1 MRKIVVILLLLICLV
16 TVGFIEPTNVL
27 TVDDLAMEGT
37 DEKLPKVY
45 LDGELDKLVT
55 KENEIKIEV
64 KYESKTN
71 SFKSYAEIK
80 LQGSSSL
87 AYEKKNYTIKLYE
100 DEMLTKK
107 YKIDLGWGAQYK
119 YCLKANWVDK
129 TQARNVVTARIAAKV
144 QEKYNLLNDT
154 PNHGLIDGYPV
165 EVYTNGEFLGLY
177 TMNIPKGAWQFNMD
191 EGNKNHLVFVGD
203 SWSETTMFREEA
215 NFHDWELEVGEE
227 TDYSLD
233 KLNRLISFINNSS
246 DKEFKREL
254 NKYINFD
261 SLLNYYVISEV
272 AQLKDNVGKNMI
284 LLTYDGDMWYIS
296 LYDLDTSWGVQWQGL
311 ELFNYDMIISPG
323 IEPYNS
329 KLFERFEKAF
339 PNEIADRYFE
349 LREDIITKDY
359 ILGEFAKFINS
370 IPDDVYE
377 KEAERW
383 ENIPGFDIKQIE
395 DYLNNRLPILDRHF
409 FEMYNRSPSSIKS
422 DKKKI
427 NSLWWWLAMV
437 LAVDCDGEKLDEF
450 DVVWAV
456 WHKEIDF
463 DKETNVGP
471 RAYCVVCSNDGAPY
485 LVSIY
490 DHWNKKAI
498 NRFENRN
505 DDDEVPIKVLPISE
519 SINYELAYTADGEIF
534 NCRDSKEY

>member
-409 FEMYNRSPSSIKS
+409 FEMYNRNPSSIKS

-427 NSLWWWLAMV
+427 NSLWW
-437 LAVDCDGEKLDEF
+437 
-450 DVVWAV
+450 
-456 WHKEIDF
+456 
-463 DKETNVGP
+463 
-471 RAYCVVCSNDGAPY
+471 
-485 LVSIY
+485 
-490 DHWNKKAI
+490 
-498 NRFENRN
+498 
-505 DDDEVPIKVLPISE
+505 
-519 SINYELAYTADGEIF
+519 
-534 NCRDSKEY
+534 